1 MKFNK
6 SKIVLATIIA
16 MSPFLMASSSL
27 EVATVYAQSAVIAEW
42 AKPSVTA
49 MEKANLIPGALKDDA
64 DLTKNVS
71 REEFAELITT
81 YYNAVEKQTSIP
93 SPSESKFTDTKN
105 PLIVMANKLGIVGGY
120 PDGSFKPYNNITR
133 QEIAVMANQA
143 EKQLTGIGQTKNVD
157 KFSDK
162 AKIADWAKESVGS
175 LSNAG
180 GIGGYPDGTFK
191 PTNNMTKQEA
201 IALVSNLAVKAGL
214 IEKPTAPTSPPV
226 VGQTKAE
233 AQALYKATM
242 DGLLVT
248 GAKKMP
254 YAVDK
259 INSFRIVENGTP
271 FEMNGVKITKVNL
284 EDTTSLG
291 AKGTNITITQEGTGK
306 SVSAYAHT
314 YFTNGKQGIWLEA
327 EGSPQTTWWY
337 PSAKPEEAKAVLF
350 TDGNGNRVLVR
361 LN

>member
-1 MKFNK
+1 MKFK
-6 SKIVLATIIA
+6 
-16 MSPFLMASSSL
+16 SSL
-27 EVATVYAQSAVIAEW
+27 AKFILISMVLTSSYHILNPVFAEAIADSW

-49 MEKANLIPGALKDDA
+49 MEKANLIPSALKDDA

-143 EKQLTGIGQTKNVD
+143 EKQLTNIGQTKNVD

-291 AKGTNITITQEGTGK
+291 AKGTNITITQEGTGE
-306 SVSAYAHT
+306 SVSSYAYI
-314 YFTNGKQGIWLEA
+314 YINDGKYGLWESIER
-327 EGSPQTTWWY
+327 GSTGHWW
-337 PSAKPEEAKAVLF
+337 SGHFKPELVKGVLF
-350 TDGNGNRVLVR
+350 GSGNYDMVFVK

>member
-1 MKFNK
+1 MKFK
-6 SKIVLATIIA
+6 
-16 MSPFLMASSSL
+16 SSL
-27 EVATVYAQSAVIAEW
+27 AKFILISMVLTSSYQISNPVFAEAIADSW

-49 MEKANLIPGALKDDA
+49 MEKANLIPSALKDDA

-93 SPSESKFTDTKN
+93 SPTESKFTDTKN

-143 EKQLTGIGQTKNVD
+143 EKQLTNIGQTKNVD

-214 IEKPTAPTSPPV
+214 IEKPTAPTPPV
-226 VGQTKAE
+226 TGQTKE
-233 AQALYKATM
+233 QAQALYKATM
-242 DGLLVT
+242 DGFLTTAGREYPVQ
-248 GAKKMP
+248 
-254 YAVDK
+254 VDK
-259 INSFRIVENGTP
+259 VNSFKVVENGTP
-271 FEMNGVKITKVNL
+271 FEIDGVTITKVNL
-284 EDTTSLG
+284 KENGGTS
-291 AKGTNITITQEGTGK
+291 ITVTQEGTGK
-306 SVSAYAHT
+306 SISGYVDA

-327 EGSPQTTWWY
+327 EGSSQTTWWY
-337 PSAKPEEAKAVLF
+337 RATNPSEAKGVLF
-350 TDGNGNRVLVR
+350 GSGNYDMVLVK

>member
-1 MKFNK
+1 MKFK
-6 SKIVLATIIA
+6 
-16 MSPFLMASSSL
+16 SSL
-27 EVATVYAQSAVIAEW
+27 AKFILISMVLTSSYQISNPIFAEAIADSW

-105 PLIVMANKLGIVGGY
+105 LLIVMANKLGIVGGY

-143 EKQLTGIGQTKNVD
+143 EKQLTNIGQTKNVD

-180 GIGGYPDGTFK
+180 
-191 PTNNMTKQEA
+191 
-201 IALVSNLAVKAGL
+201 
-214 IEKPTAPTSPPV
+214 
-226 VGQTKAE
+226 
-233 AQALYKATM
+233 
-242 DGLLVT
+242 
-248 GAKKMP
+248 
-254 YAVDK
+254 
-259 INSFRIVENGTP
+259 
-271 FEMNGVKITKVNL
+271 
-284 EDTTSLG
+284 
-291 AKGTNITITQEGTGK
+291 
-306 SVSAYAHT
+306 
-314 YFTNGKQGIWLEA
+314 
-327 EGSPQTTWWY
+327 
-337 PSAKPEEAKAVLF
+337 
-350 TDGNGNRVLVR
+350 
-361 LN
+361 

>member
-1 MKFNK
+1 MKFK
-6 SKIVLATIIA
+6 
-16 MSPFLMASSSL
+16 SSL
-27 EVATVYAQSAVIAEW
+27 AKFILISMVLTSSYQISNPVYAEAIADSW

-143 EKQLTGIGQTKNVD
+143 EKQLTNIGQTKNVD

-214 IEKPTAPTSPPV
+214 IAKPTAPVVVAPPPV
-226 VGQTKAE
+226 VGQTVE
-233 AQALYKATM
+233 QAQALYTQTLAQYPVTKEGGIPKAS
-242 DGLLVT
+242 VV
-248 GAKKMP
+248 K
-254 YAVDK
+254 
-259 INSFRIVENGTP
+259 SFRIVQNGSP
-271 FEMNGVKITKVNL
+271 YNVIL
-284 EDTTSLG
+284 EEKS
-291 AKGTNITITQEGTGK
+291 GTNVSVESEAGAPK
-306 SVSAYAHT
+306 VSAYARFYIT
-314 YFTNGKQGIWLEA
+314 DGTASVWSSKERGSTGYWWLNNLPTNQV
-327 EGSPQTTWWY
+327 
-337 PSAKPEEAKAVLF
+337 KAVMLD
-350 TDGNGNRVLVR
+350 DGQGNLTLVKIQ
-361 LN
+361 

>member
-1 MKFNK
+1 MKFK
-6 SKIVLATIIA
+6 
-16 MSPFLMASSSL
+16 SSL
-27 EVATVYAQSAVIAEW
+27 AKFILISMVLTSSYQISNPVYAEAIADNW
-42 AKPSVTA
+42 AKPSVIA

-143 EKQLTGIGQTKNVD
+143 EKQLTNIGQTKNVD
-157 KFSDK
+157 KFTDK

-214 IEKPTAPTSPPV
+214 IEKPTAPTPPLTP
-226 VGQTKAE
+226 VGGAVTDIPSTPTGILNE
-233 AQALYKATM
+233 AQEKLVVDGILAIPNMTRALWDKQVAHYSDAQRGHAVNRFIEKATPPS
-242 DGLLVT
+242 GTKWLVNKDT
-248 GAKKMP
+248 VHNPGMQAMAGMEVKTDNGTL
-254 YAVDK
+254 YYRVFQVGT
-259 INSFRIVENGTP
+259 SYENG
-271 FEMNGVKITKVNL
+271 G
-284 EDTTSLG
+284 
-291 AKGTNITITQEGTGK
+291 
-306 SVSAYAHT
+306 
-314 YFTNGKQGIWLEA
+314 
-327 EGSPQTTWWY
+327 
-337 PSAKPEEAKAVLF
+337 
-350 TDGNGNRVLVR
+350 VR
-361 LN
+361 LTTEVNYRTEWQRLE

>member
-1 MKFNK
+1 
-6 SKIVLATIIA
+6 
-16 MSPFLMASSSL
+16 
-27 EVATVYAQSAVIAEW
+27 
-42 AKPSVTA
+42 
-49 MEKANLIPGALKDDA
+49 
-64 DLTKNVS
+64 
-71 REEFAELITT
+71 
-81 YYNAVEKQTSIP
+81 
-93 SPSESKFTDTKN
+93 
-105 PLIVMANKLGIVGGY
+105 MANKLGIVGGY

-143 EKQLTGIGQTKNVD
+143 EKQLTNISQTKNVD
-157 KFSDK
+157 KFTDK

-214 IEKPTAPTSPPV
+214 IEKPTAPTPPV
-226 VGQTKAE
+226 TGQTKE
-233 AQALYKATM
+233 QAQALYKATM
-242 DGLLVT
+242 DGFLTTAGREYPVQVERVNT
-248 GAKKMP
+248 
-254 YAVDK
+254 
-259 INSFRIVENGTP
+259 FRIVENGTP
-271 FEMNGVKITKVNL
+271 FEMNGVKVTKVNL
-284 EDTTSLG
+284 KENGGTSVS
-291 AKGTNITITQEGTGK
+291 ITQEGTGK

>member
-1 MKFNK
+1 MKFK
-6 SKIVLATIIA
+6 
-16 MSPFLMASSSL
+16 SSL
-27 EVATVYAQSAVIAEW
+27 AKFILISMVLTSSYHILNPVFAEAIADSW

-143 EKQLTGIGQTKNVD
+143 EKQLTNIGQTKNVD

-201 IALVSNLAVKAGL
+201 IALVSNLAAKAGL
-214 IEKPTAPTSPPV
+214 IEKPTAPTPPPV
-226 VGQTKAE
+226 TGQTKE
-233 AQALYKATM
+233 QAQALYKSTM
-242 DGLLVT
+242 DGFITTAGSKYPVQ
-248 GAKKMP
+248 
-254 YAVDK
+254 VDK
-259 INSFRIVENGTP
+259 VNSFKVVENGTP
-271 FEMNGVKITKVNL
+271 FEIDGVTITKVNL
-284 EDTTSLG
+284 KENGGTS
-291 AKGTNITITQEGTGK
+291 ITVTQEGTGK
-306 SVSAYAHT
+306 SISGYVDA

-327 EGSPQTTWWY
+327 EGSSQTTWWY
-337 PSAKPEEAKAVLF
+337 PSAKPEEAKGVLF
-350 TDGNGNRVLVR
+350 GSGNYDIVLVK

>member
-1 MKFNK
+1 MKFK
-6 SKIVLATIIA
+6 
-16 MSPFLMASSSL
+16 SSL
-27 EVATVYAQSAVIAEW
+27 AKFILISMVLTSSYQISNPVFAEAIADSW

-143 EKQLTGIGQTKNVD
+143 EKQLTNIGQTKNVD

-214 IEKPTAPTSPPV
+214 IEKPTAPTPPV
-226 VGQTKAE
+226 TGQTKE
-233 AQALYKATM
+233 QAQALYKATM
-242 DGLLVT
+242 DGFLTTAGREYPVQVERVNT
-248 GAKKMP
+248 
-254 YAVDK
+254 
-259 INSFRIVENGTP
+259 FRIVENGTP
-271 FEMNGVKITKVNL
+271 FEMNGVKVTKVNL
-284 EDTTSLG
+284 KENGGTSVS
-291 AKGTNITITQEGTGK
+291 ITQEGTGK

>member
-27 EVATVYAQSAVIAEW
+27 EVATVYAQSAVVAEW
-42 AKPSVTA
+42 AKPSVSA
-49 MEKANLIPGALKDDA
+49 MEKANLIPSALKDDA

-214 IEKPTAPTSPPV
+214 IEKPTAPTPPV
-226 VGQTKAE
+226 TGQTKE
-233 AQALYKATM
+233 QAQALYKATM
-242 DGLLVT
+242 DGFLTTAGREYPVQVERVNT
-248 GAKKMP
+248 
-254 YAVDK
+254 
-259 INSFRIVENGTP
+259 FRIVENGTP
-271 FEMNGVKITKVNL
+271 FEMNGVKVTKVNL
-284 EDTTSLG
+284 KENGGTSVS
-291 AKGTNITITQEGTGK
+291 ITQEGTGK

>member
-1 MKFNK
+1 MKFK
-6 SKIVLATIIA
+6 
-16 MSPFLMASSSL
+16 SSL
-27 EVATVYAQSAVIAEW
+27 AKFILISMVLTSSYQISNPVYAEAIADSW

-143 EKQLTGIGQTKNVD
+143 EKQLTNIGQTKNVD

-214 IEKPTAPTSPPV
+214 IEKPTAPTPPPV
-226 VGQTKAE
+226 TGQTKE
-233 AQALYKATM
+233 QAQALYKSTM
-242 DGLLVT
+242 DGFITTAGSKYPVQ
-248 GAKKMP
+248 
-254 YAVDK
+254 VDK
-259 INSFRIVENGTP
+259 VYSFKVVENGTP
-271 FEMNGVKITKVNL
+271 FEIDGVTITKVNL
-284 EDTTSLG
+284 KENG
-291 AKGTNITITQEGTGK
+291 GTGMWITQEGTGK
-306 SVSAYAHT
+306 SVSDYADI
-314 YFTNGKQGIWLEA
+314 YINDGKYGLWESIER
-327 EGSPQTTWWY
+327 GSTGYWW
-337 PSAKPEEAKAVLF
+337 SGHFKPELVKAVLF
-350 TDGNGNRVLVR
+350 TDGNGNRVLVK
-361 LN
+361 LK

>member
-1 MKFNK
+1 MKFK
-6 SKIVLATIIA
+6 
-16 MSPFLMASSSL
+16 SSL
-27 EVATVYAQSAVIAEW
+27 AKFILISMVLTSSYQISNPVYAEAIADNW

-143 EKQLTGIGQTKNVD
+143 EKQLTNIGQTKNVD

-214 IEKPTAPTSPPV
+214 IEKPVSPPTSPPV
-226 VGQTKAE
+226 TGQTKE
-233 AQALYKATM
+233 QAQALYKATM
-242 DGLLVT
+242 DGFLTTAGREYPVQ
-248 GAKKMP
+248 
-254 YAVDK
+254 VDK
-259 INSFRIVENGTP
+259 VNSFKVVENGTP
-271 FEMNGVKITKVNL
+271 FEIDGVTITKVNL
-284 EDTTSLG
+284 KENGGTS
-291 AKGTNITITQEGTGK
+291 ITVTQEGTGK
-306 SVSAYAHT
+306 SISGYVDA

-327 EGSPQTTWWY
+327 EGSSQTTWWY
-337 PSAKPEEAKAVLF
+337 RATNPSEAKGVLF
-350 TDGNGNRVLVR
+350 GSGNYDMVLVK

>member
-1 MKFNK
+1 MKFK
-6 SKIVLATIIA
+6 
-16 MSPFLMASSSL
+16 SSL
-27 EVATVYAQSAVIAEW
+27 AKFILISMVLTSSYQISNPVFAEAIADSW

-93 SPSESKFTDTKN
+93 SPSESKFNDTKN

-143 EKQLTGIGQTKNVD
+143 EKQLTNIGQTKNVD

-214 IEKPTAPTSPPV
+214 IEKPTATVVVAPVGGAVTDIPSTPT
-226 VGQTKAE
+226 GILNE
-233 AQALYKATM
+233 AQEKLVVDGMKAIP
-242 DGLLVT
+242 
-248 GAKKMP
+248 GAKAGEWEKLVAHYSDAQRGYWVGAFTKSATPPSGTKWLVNKDTMHNVGMP
-254 YAVDK
+254 AMAGMEVKTDNGTLYYRVFQVGT
-259 INSFRIVENGTP
+259 SYENG
-271 FEMNGVKITKVNL
+271 GVTLTSEINYRTEWQRL
-284 EDTTSLG
+284 E
-291 AKGTNITITQEGTGK
+291 
-306 SVSAYAHT
+306 
-314 YFTNGKQGIWLEA
+314 
-327 EGSPQTTWWY
+327 
-337 PSAKPEEAKAVLF
+337 
-350 TDGNGNRVLVR
+350 
-361 LN
+361 

>member
-1 MKFNK
+1 MKFK
-6 SKIVLATIIA
+6 
-16 MSPFLMASSSL
+16 SSL
-27 EVATVYAQSAVIAEW
+27 AKFILISMVLTSSYQISNPVYAEAIADSW

-143 EKQLTGIGQTKNVD
+143 EKQLTNIGQTKNVD

-201 IALVSNLAVKAGL
+201 IALVSNLAAKAGL
-214 IEKPTAPTSPPV
+214 IEKPTAPTPPPV

-242 DGLLVT
+242 DGFLTTAGSKYPVQ
-248 GAKKMP
+248 
-254 YAVDK
+254 VER
-259 INSFRIVENGTP
+259 INTFRIVENGTP
-271 FEMNGVKITKVNL
+271 FEMNGVKVTKVNL
-284 EDTTSLG
+284 EE
-291 AKGTNITITQEGTGK
+291 KGGTGMWITQEGTGE
-306 SVSAYAHT
+306 SANGYAHT

-327 EGSPQTTWWY
+327 ERGSTGHWWY

>member
-143 EKQLTGIGQTKNVD
+143 EKQLTNIGQTKNVD

-201 IALVSNLAVKAGL
+201 IALVSNLAAKAGL
-214 IEKPTAPTSPPV
+214 IEKPTAPTPPPV
-226 VGQTKAE
+226 TGQTVE
-233 AQALYKATM
+233 QAQALYKETMKNYPVTHGLGAT
-242 DGLLVT
+242 DLSTLKGFKVVNNGEPFEVNGVTVKEIKTHVERGYSIFTPVTANGAKIDTFGSFYSVGENRTVWLGKQIGQT
-248 GAKKMP
+248 GAWGLRGVDPSP
-254 YAVDK
+254 YKA
-259 INSFRIVENGTP
+259 IMIYAGQENY
-271 FEMNGVKITKVNL
+271 VLVNL
-284 EDTTSLG
+284 
-291 AKGTNITITQEGTGK
+291 Q
-306 SVSAYAHT
+306 
-314 YFTNGKQGIWLEA
+314 
-327 EGSPQTTWWY
+327 
-337 PSAKPEEAKAVLF
+337 
-350 TDGNGNRVLVR
+350 
-361 LN
+361 

>member
-143 EKQLTGIGQTKNVD
+143 EKQLTNIGQTKNVD

-201 IALVSNLAVKAGL
+201 IALVSNLAAKAGL
-214 IEKPTAPTSPPV
+214 IAKPTAPTPPPV

-242 DGLLVT
+242 DGFLVT
-248 GAKKMP
+248 GATKIP

-271 FEMNGVKITKVNL
+271 FEMNGVKITKVNI
-284 EDTTSLG
+284 EEKS
-291 AKGTNITITQEGTGK
+291 GTNMTITQEGTGK
-306 SVSAYAHT
+306 SVSAYAYIYST
-314 YFTNGKQGIWLEA
+314 DGSYGNWKDA
-327 EGSPQTTWWY
+327 ERGSTGHWWY
-337 PSAKPEEAKAVLF
+337 RAVDPTTVKAVLF
-350 TDGNGNRVLVR
+350 TDGSGNRVLVK

>member
-1 MKFNK
+1 MKFK
-6 SKIVLATIIA
+6 
-16 MSPFLMASSSL
+16 SSL
-27 EVATVYAQSAVIAEW
+27 AKFILISMVLTSSYQISNPVYAEAITDSW
-42 AKPSVTA
+42 AKPAVES
-49 MEKANLIPGALKDDA
+49 MEKANLIPSALKDDA

-143 EKQLTGIGQTKNVD
+143 EKQLTNIGQTKNVD

-180 GIGGYPDGTFK
+180 GIGGYPDKTFK

-201 IALVSNLAVKAGL
+201 IALVSNLASKAGL
-214 IEKPTAPTSPPV
+214 IAKPTAPTPPV
-226 VGQTKAE
+226 VNGAVTDIPSTPTGILNE
-233 AQALYKATM
+233 AQYKLVRPSFSAEFEKGVAKYEEAARGHM
-242 DGLLVT
+242 ANGFIEKVSPPDGVKWLVNKNT
-248 GAKKMP
+248 VHSVGYPCMAGIEVKT
-254 YAVDK
+254 
-259 INSFRIVENGTP
+259 ENGNLYYRVFNVGVS
-271 FEMNGVKITKVNL
+271 FER
-284 EDTTSLG
+284 D
-291 AKGTNITITQEGTGK
+291 K
-306 SVSAYAHT
+306 SVRLTTDVDYKT
-314 YFTNGKQGIWLEA
+314 EWQRLE
-327 EGSPQTTWWY
+327 
-337 PSAKPEEAKAVLF
+337 
-350 TDGNGNRVLVR
+350 
-361 LN
+361 

>member
-93 SPSESKFTDTKN
+93 SPTESKFTDTKN

-143 EKQLTGIGQTKNVD
+143 EKQLTNIGQTKNVD

-214 IEKPTAPTSPPV
+214 IEKPTAPTPPV
-226 VGQTKAE
+226 TGQTKE
-233 AQALYKATM
+233 QAQALYKATM
-242 DGLLVT
+242 DGFLTTAGREYPVQVERVNT
-248 GAKKMP
+248 
-254 YAVDK
+254 
-259 INSFRIVENGTP
+259 FRIVENGTP
-271 FEMNGVKITKVNL
+271 FEMNGVKVTKVNL
-284 EDTTSLG
+284 KENGGTSVS
-291 AKGTNITITQEGTGK
+291 ITQEGTGK

>member
-1 MKFNK
+1 MKFK
-6 SKIVLATIIA
+6 
-16 MSPFLMASSSL
+16 SSL
-27 EVATVYAQSAVIAEW
+27 AKFILISMVLTSSYHILNPVFAEAIADSW

-143 EKQLTGIGQTKNVD
+143 EKQLTNIGQTKNVD

-201 IALVSNLAVKAGL
+201 IALVSNLAAKAGL
-214 IEKPTAPTSPPV
+214 IEKPTAPTPPPV

-242 DGLLVT
+242 DGFLT
-248 GAKKMP
+248 TAGKKYP
-254 YAVDK
+254 VKVEDV
-259 INSFRIVENGTP
+259 NTFRIVENGTP
-271 FEMNGVKITKVNL
+271 FEIDGIKVTKVNL
-284 EDTTSLG
+284 KENGGTS
-291 AKGTNITITQEGTGK
+291 ITVTQEGTADSIDG
-306 SVSAYAHT
+306 YART

-327 EGSPQTTWWY
+327 EGSSQTTWWY
-337 PSAKPEEAKAVLF
+337 RATNPTEAKAVLF
-350 TDGNGNRVLVR
+350 TGNNGNRVLVK

>member
-1 MKFNK
+1 MKFK
-6 SKIVLATIIA
+6 
-16 MSPFLMASSSL
+16 SSL
-27 EVATVYAQSAVIAEW
+27 AKFILISMVLTSSYQISNPVYAEAIADNW
-42 AKPSVTA
+42 AKPAVES

-81 YYNAVEKQTSIP
+81 YYNAVSKQTSIP
-93 SPSESKFTDTKN
+93 SPSESKFNDTKN

-143 EKQLTGIGQTKNVD
+143 EKQLTNIGQTKNVD
-157 KFSDK
+157 KFTDK

-214 IEKPTAPTSPPV
+214 IEKPTAPTPPVAPVGGAVTDIPSTPTGILNEAQYKLVRPSFSADFEKNVAKKSDVVRGHWVNNFINSVSPPD
-226 VGQTKAE
+226 GTKW
-233 AQALYKATM
+233 
-242 DGLLVT
+242 LVNKNT
-248 GAKKMP
+248 VHDPGYTCMAGMEVKL
-254 YAVDK
+254 D
-259 INSFRIVENGTP
+259 NGTLYYRV
-271 FEMNGVKITKVNL
+271 FNVGVSAQP
-284 EDTTSLG
+284 D
-291 AKGTNITITQEGTGK
+291 K
-306 SVSAYAHT
+306 SVKLITDVDYKT
-314 YFTNGKQGIWLEA
+314 EWQRLE
-327 EGSPQTTWWY
+327 
-337 PSAKPEEAKAVLF
+337 
-350 TDGNGNRVLVR
+350 
-361 LN
+361 

>member
-143 EKQLTGIGQTKNVD
+143 EKQLTNIGQTKNVD

-201 IALVSNLAVKAGL
+201 IALVSNLAAKAGL
-214 IEKPTAPTSPPV
+214 IEKPTAPTPPPA

-242 DGLLVT
+242 DGFFTTAGSKYPVQ
-248 GAKKMP
+248 
-254 YAVDK
+254 VER
-259 INSFRIVENGTP
+259 INTFRIVENGTP

-291 AKGTNITITQEGTGK
+291 AKGTNITITQEGTGE
-306 SVSAYAHT
+306 SVSSYAYI
-314 YFTNGKQGIWLEA
+314 YINDGKYGLWESIER
-327 EGSPQTTWWY
+327 GSTGHWWY
-337 PSAKPEEAKAVLF
+337 PRAKPDEAKAVLF